1 MTRHFYDASGINI
14 SLSVTLFFIAKSLLR
29 VNAYDNSFFRN
40 TLTLAV
46 IPVYVDEESTNGAL
60 SAIPRRHALI
70 TLSEATK
77 SYLPFDK

>member
-1 MTRHFYDASGINI
+1 MTRHFYDASGTNI

-46 IPVYVDEESTNGAL
+46 IPVYVDEESKVL
-60 SAIPRRHALI
+60 MEHYP
-70 TLSEATK
+70 
-77 SYLPFDK
+77 PFQDTMH